1 MWIRS
6 TSTFVFLAFRLFPL
20 LGIWESVK
28 SGKVMFSAKGGMNF
42 GFPWWYGGGKR
53 DTIDLPSLVFVVCF
67 RVLSFWFPDL
77 MLVFV
82 LYSSRSPISFNLR
95 GDSVVF
101 SFFVIR
107 MRMECRCW

>member
-1 MWIRS
+1 MTFRSSSTSIHSLLYRLEARDPDHSIHQRGEDTSIRS
-6 TSTFVFLAFRLFPL
+6 TSTFVSLAFRLFPG

-67 RVLSFWFPDL
+67 RVL
-77 MLVFV
+77 
-82 LYSSRSPISFNLR
+82 RLR
-95 GDSVVF
+95 F
-101 SFFVIR
+101 TI
-107 MRMECRCW
+107 